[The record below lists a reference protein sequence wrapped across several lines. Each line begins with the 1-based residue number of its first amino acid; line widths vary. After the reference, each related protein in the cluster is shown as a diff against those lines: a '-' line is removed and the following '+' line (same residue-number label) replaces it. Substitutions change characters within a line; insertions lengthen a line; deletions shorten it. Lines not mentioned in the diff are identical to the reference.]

1 MRISKGKMEVHV
13 DRYFE
18 EDLLP
23 IFGIIYLVIAC
34 DIGVNWLSLGFHA
47 YKSIVLLPH
56 KNKSFID
63 DYKIN

>member
-13 DRYFE
+13 DSYFE

-34 DIGVNWLSLGFHA
+34 DIGVNWLSLGYHA
-47 YKSIVLLPH
+47 DKSIVLLPH
-56 KNKSFID
+56 K
-63 DYKIN
+63 